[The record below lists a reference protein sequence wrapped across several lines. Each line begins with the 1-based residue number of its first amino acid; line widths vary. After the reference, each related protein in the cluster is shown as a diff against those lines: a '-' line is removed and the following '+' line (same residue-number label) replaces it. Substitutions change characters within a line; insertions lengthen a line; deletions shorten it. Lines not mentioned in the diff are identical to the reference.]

1 MKKTFYSIIITIIG
15 ILMFVS
21 GLILLKTISQ
31 PTGIMSTLPYI
42 LVGLGSGIFGGGI
55 AEIIKLRTIKNHPDI
70 KKQMEIN
77 ENDERNIAIV
87 NRAKAKAYDIM
98 VFVFGALMLSYA
110 LMGTDMVAVL
120 LLVFAYLFVIGC
132 GIFYRVKYDKEM

>member
-1 MKKTFYSIIITIIG
+1 MKKTYFSIIITTIG
-15 ILMFVS
+15 ILMLVS
-21 GLILLKTISQ
+21 GLILVKTISE
-31 PTGIMSTLPYI
+31 PTGIMTALPYI

-77 ENDERNIAIV
+77 ENDERNIAIA
-87 NRAKAKAYDIM
+87 NRAKAKAYDMM

-110 LMGTDMVAVL
+110 LMGTEMVAVL
-120 LLVFAYLFVIGC
+120 MLVFAYLFVIGC

>member
-1 MKKTFYSIIITIIG
+1 MKKTFYSIIITAIG
-15 ILMFVS
+15 ILMLVS
-21 GLILLKTISQ
+21 GLILVKTISE

-55 AEIIKLRTIKNHPDI
+55 AETIKLRTIKNHPDI

-77 ENDERNIAIV
+77 ENDERNIAIA
-87 NRAKAKAYDIM
+87 NRAKAKAYDMM

-110 LMGTDMVAVL
+110 LMDTDMVASL
-120 LLVFAYLFVIGC
+120 MLVFAYLFVIGY